1 MKQLLLSLFAVIP
14 SICNLVTIRYRHMK
28 IGKLVKINGR
38 LRVYGGGQIQIEDR
52 VRINSG
58 RQYNPI
64 GGDTTVILNSSEH
77 GKIVIGEGSGLSNC
91 TIVSRESVMIGKDV
105 RIGGS
110 THIYDTDFHGIS
122 FEDRIIHGDQNVKNS
137 PVVIED
143 GAFIGS
149 SVIILKGVTIGRHS
163 VIGAGSVVAK
173 DVPAG
178 EIWAGNPARFIRKL
192 ENPD

>member
-1 MKQLLLSLFAVIP
+1 MKQFLLFLLAVIP
-14 SICNLVTIRYRHMK
+14 SLCNAITIKYRSVK
-28 IGKLVKINGR
+28 VGKQVRLNGR
-38 LRVYGGGQIQIEDR
+38 IRIYGRGQIQIGDR

-58 RQYNPI
+58 RRFNPI
-64 GGDTTVILNSSEH
+64 GGDTTVILNSSVH

-91 TIVSRESVMIGKDV
+91 TIVSRESVTIGRDV

-110 THIYDTDFHGIS
+110 AHIYDTDFHAIS
-122 FEDRIIHGDQNVKNS
+122 FEDRILHEDRNSKNS

-149 SVIILKGVTIGRHS
+149 SAIILKGVTIGAHS

-178 EIWAGNPARFIRKL
+178 EIWAGNPASFVKKI
-192 ENPD
+192 EQ

>member
-1 MKQLLLSLFAVIP
+1 MKQLLLFLFALIP
-14 SICNLVTIRYRHMK
+14 SACNAITIWYRRVK
-28 IGKLVKINGR
+28 VGKQVKINGR
-38 LRVYGGGQIQIEDR
+38 LRVYGRGQIQIGDR

-58 RQYNPI
+58 RRYNSI
-64 GGDTTVILNSSEH
+64 GGDTTVILNSSVH
-77 GKIVIGEGSGLSNC
+77 GKIVIGEGAGLSNC
-91 TIVSRESVMIGKDV
+91 TIVSRESVTIGKDV

-110 THIYDTDFHGIS
+110 THIYDTDFHAIS
-122 FEDRIIHGDQNVKNS
+122 FEDRIIRGDQNAKNS

-178 EIWAGNPARFIRKL
+178 EIWAGNPARFIKKL

>member
-1 MKQLLLSLFAVIP
+1 Q
-14 SICNLVTIRYRHMK
+14 
-28 IGKLVKINGR
+28 IG
-38 LRVYGGGQIQIEDR
+38 DR

-58 RQYNPI
+58 RRYNPI
-64 GGDTTVILNSSEH
+64 GGDTSVILNSSAN
-77 GKIVIGEGSGLSNC
+77 GQITIGEGSGLSNC
-91 TIVSRESVMIGKDV
+91 TIVARKSVTIGKDV

-110 THIYDTDFHGIS
+110 THIYDTDFHAIS
-122 FEDRIIHGDQNVKNS
+122 FEDRILHGDQNTRNK

-143 GAFIGS
+143 GAFIGC
-149 SVIILKGVTIGRHS
+149 SVLILKGVTIGRHS

-192 ENPD
+192 EKMA